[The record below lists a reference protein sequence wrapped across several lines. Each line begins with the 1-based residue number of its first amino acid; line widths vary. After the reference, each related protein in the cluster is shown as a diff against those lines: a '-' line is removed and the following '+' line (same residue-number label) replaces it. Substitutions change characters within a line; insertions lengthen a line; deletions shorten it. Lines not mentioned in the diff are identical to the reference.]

1 MQWGH
6 TVYYLV
12 SIINNVFKETTIITV
27 ELYSAF
33 LIILYSQWCIYIPAC
48 EYLWIMTYMYC
59 SMHQQPFLLMQYY
72 LPLLPLFGGFFLASF
87 YLIIFSF
94 NVLLL
99 LHSFFCVHLQFISPL
114 ISIYHLFETLLSI
127 INICKD
133 IKKFN
138 FFICK
143 KKTTSICDH

>member
-48 EYLWIMTYMYC
+48 KYLWIMTYMQHA
-59 SMHQQPFLLMQYY
+59 STTIFVNAILSSR
-72 LPLLPLFGGFFLASF
+72 PLLPLFGGFFLASF

-138 FFICK
+138 FFIFK
-143 KKTTSICDH
+143 KENNINM